1 MAIDMKIGPRER
13 ALLIILGVVV
23 ALALVFVLFLR
34 GGDETPQAGEP
45 FVPGRGTPVPT
56 VSPAPT
62 MPPETTE
69 VFEGKDPFKPLI
81 EAGAPG
87 GGTGNGDGGNG
98 GFQPGPGTGT
108 PTPGPTGGTRTGTR
122 VELMDIFMQEGT
134 RFASVKVGG
143 EIHHVKEG
151 DTFAGNYRVVS
162 LTDECGTFVLGD
174 ERFTLCIGQE
184 VFK

>member
-13 ALLIILGVVV
+13 ALLIILGIVA
-23 ALALVFVLFLR
+23 ALALVFLLFLR
-34 GGDETPQAGEP
+34 GGDETPQGGGEP
-45 FVPGRGTPVPT
+45 FVPGARTPTPAA
-56 VSPAPT
+56 SPAPSA
-62 MPPETTE
+62 PPDTTE

-87 GGTGNGDGGNG
+87 DGNG
-98 GFQPGPGTGT
+98 GGTPTGGAT
-108 PTPGPTGGTRTGTR
+108 PTPGATGGPRNGTR
-122 VELMDIFMQEGT
+122 VELVDIFMQDGV
-134 RFASVKVGG
+134 RFASVKVGD
-143 EIHHVKEG
+143 EFHNVKEG
-151 DTFAGNYRVVS
+151 DTFAGSYRVVS